1 MSEAADLGWL
11 DTAFPSDPG
20 AQVDA
25 SRLALAHELHD
36 VVGSA
41 CTVINVQAAA
51 AARLVRER
59 PEQAL
64 EALAEI
70 RRASSE
76 VLEEVRAILPGL
88 RSTGSGSSDRIGTG
102 GLGRLAE
109 SATNAGIHT
118 RVTLSGRRR
127 PLPADVDLAAYR
139 IVQEA
144 LTNVLRHSNADSA
157 SVLLDYGRDALR
169 IAVED
174 NGRGG
179 SLGHGFGI
187 LGMRERAAAL
197 GGELEA
203 GPVPGGGFRVQA
215 TLPLV
220 GPR

>member
-1 MSEAADLGWL
+1 MSEAFDLGRL
-11 DTAFPSDPG
+11 DGALPPD

-25 SRLALAHELHD
+25 KYAELAHELHD

-41 CTVINVQAAA
+41 CAVINLQAAA
-51 AARLVRER
+51 AARLLRER

-70 RRASSE
+70 RRASGE
-76 VLEEVRAILPGL
+76 VVEELRAIVPGIRNAGPG
-88 RSTGSGSSDRIGTG
+88 RSNRVGLG
-102 GLGRLAE
+102 GIGRLAE
-109 SATNAGIHT
+109 SATKAGIHT
-118 RVTLSGRRR
+118 RVTVSGRWR

-139 IVQEA
+139 IVQES

-157 SVLLDYGRDALR
+157 SVLVAYEHDVLR

-174 NGRGG
+174 DGRGG

-187 LGMRERAAAL
+187 IGRRERAAAL

-203 GPVPGGGFRVQA
+203 GPIPGAGFRVEA
-215 TLPLV
+215 TLPLL
-220 GPR
+220 GPG